1 MNATKEIIA
10 RLKDGLVETLGRNVV
25 LSRENVNLGNEL
37 DASELK
43 RRELNK
49 QNEELKAKL
58 DEAEDTTTAN
68 AWAEERNQAF
78 FDETV
83 KAGDKLSVSELER
96 IKLTER
102 NEQLASWSNRLAKE
116 NQCLKKQVISSNL
129 NEKLVDLEKLNMS
142 LSVDLEDNKRQ
153 LSNYRAAAYIQ
164 DSGVSIPSLVETLRN
179 KNLRLVAYEKKL
191 VEMRVELQETKSEL
205 NSHAKS
211 LDAVVVELRS
221 TKSVLRASEE
231 ERASQRIE
239 LEDLNRELMQRY
251 NQLEDHNKK
260 LVSENKKL
268 LERVH
273 TLISNH

>member
-1 MNATKEIIA
+1 LA
-10 RLKDGLVETLGRNVV
+10 GRFD
-25 LSRENVNLGNEL
+25 EQ
-37 DASELK
+37 
-43 RRELNK
+43 NK
-49 QNEELKAKL
+49 ELKAKL

-164 DSGVSIPSLVETLRN
+164 DSGMPSLVETLRD
-179 KNLRLVAYEKKL
+179 KNLQLVAYDKKL
-191 VEMRVELQETKSEL
+191 VEMRMELQATKSEL